1 MTVVKYIELKER
13 LILYQLSDY
22 LINGIGIVY
31 IWKFDI
37 KAKNHIK
44 LV

>member
-13 LILYQLSDY
+13 LILYQLTDY
-22 LINGIGIVY
+22 LINGIGI
-31 IWKFDI
+31 INNWKFDI